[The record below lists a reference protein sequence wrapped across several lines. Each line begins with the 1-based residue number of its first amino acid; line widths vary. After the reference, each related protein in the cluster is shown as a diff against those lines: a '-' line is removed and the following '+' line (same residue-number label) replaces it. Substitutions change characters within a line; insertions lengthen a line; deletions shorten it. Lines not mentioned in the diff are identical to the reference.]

1 MNKFPNINDQ
11 LNNKHG
17 IITPSRSIPITSNL
31 PKPKPKE
38 LVLDDVLIPKE
49 DLKIDEVYNNTVHT
63 NYDMVNNPFVEVKQ
77 NIEFDINAYI
87 KKV

>member
-17 IITPSRSIPITSNL
+17 MITPSRSIPITSNL
-31 PKPKPKE
+31 PKPKNKE

-49 DLKIDEVYNNTVHT
+49 DLKMDEVYMNSSLGHE
-63 NYDMVNNPFVEVKQ
+63 MVNNPFVEIKQ

>member
-17 IITPSRSIPITSNL
+17 MITPSRSIPITSNL

-49 DLKIDEVYNNTVHT
+49 DLKMDEVYMNSSLGHE
-63 NYDMVNNPFVEVKQ
+63 MVNNPFVEIKQ

>member
-17 IITPSRSIPITSNL
+17 TIIHSRSVPITSNL

-49 DLKIDEVYNNTVHT
+49 DLKIDEVYNHSSN
-63 NYDMVNNPFVEVKQ
+63 NNIDMVNNPFVEIKQ

>member
-17 IITPSRSIPITSNL
+17 TLIHSRSVPITLNL
-31 PKPKPKE
+31 PKPKNKE
-38 LVLDDVLIPKE
+38 LDLDVIIPKE
-49 DLKIDEVYNNTVHT
+49 DLKIDEVYVNSSLGHE
-63 NYDMVNNPFVEVKQ
+63 MVNNPFAEVKQ

>member
-49 DLKIDEVYNNTVHT
+49 DLKIDEVYINSSLGHE
-63 NYDMVNNPFVEVKQ
+63 MVNNPFVEIKQ

>member
-17 IITPSRSIPITSNL
+17 MITPSRSIPITSNL

-49 DLKIDEVYNNTVHT
+49 DLKIDEVYINSSLGHE
-63 NYDMVNNPFVEVKQ
+63 MVNNPFVEIKQ